1 MPDQLTRRVKV
12 QLLHGVGDEDP
23 AFGLVD
29 LMDGT
34 SVEMI
39 EGMSKAMSTM
49 GYYLAMIFFC
59 AQFKAAFGK
68 SNLGALLAVEG
79 VDFLKALGLP
89 GMATIAGIIL
99 LSTVVNLVAGSA

>member
-1 MPDQLTRRVKV
+1 
-12 QLLHGVGDEDP
+12 
-23 AFGLVD
+23 
-29 LMDGT
+29 
-34 SVEMI
+34 
-39 EGMSKAMSTM
+39 MSTM
-49 GYYLAMIFFC
+49 GYYLAMIFFY

-68 SNLGALLAVEG
+68 SNLGALLSAEG